1 MKELTDRQF
10 WLDYWEKK
18 ENLIIEVKNQLPF
31 KDIFENINSEK
42 KVDSA
47 IEIGGFPG
55 HFSVYLKKK
64 YGYKVT
70 LLDYVIH
77 RGIISKLLL
86 KNNIKEEE
94 LEIIEGN
101 IFEINSNKKF
111 DLVFSNG
118 LIEHFDDTELI
129 IKKHIDFLS
138 DTGKLFIT
146 LPNFRGFNGWIQRNF
161 DPQNYSK
168 HNISSMDLEKL
179 REICKKNNLKNIKV
193 KYDGYFMMWLENIQ
207 TKPFGF
213 TIIFKLNWLTLK
225 VFFKIFKFNSK
236 YFSPYINILADK

>member
-1 MKELTDRQF
+1 MIELTDRKF

-18 ENLIIEVKNQLPF
+18 ENLIIEVKDQLPF
-31 KDIFENINSEK
+31 KDIFENINIKK
-42 KVDSA
+42 KVESA

-64 YGYKVT
+64 YGYNIS

-77 RGIISKLLL
+77 RGIISKLLI
-86 KNNIKEEE
+86 KNGIQEED

-101 IFEINSNKKF
+101 IFEIKSDKKF

-118 LIEHFDDTELI
+118 LIEHFDDTEVI
-129 IKKHIDFLS
+129 INKHIDFLS
-138 DTGKLFIT
+138 ENGKLFIS

-161 DPQNYSK
+161 DPENYSK

-179 REICKKNNLKNIKV
+179 KEICNKNNLKNIEV
-193 KYDGYFMMWLENIQ
+193 KYDGIFMMWLENIH

-213 TIIFKLNWLTLK
+213 SIIFKTIWLILK

-236 YFSPYINILADK
+236 SFSPYIIVLADK